1 MPDCGIR
8 DPKACGWRV
17 AVCIASGPSLTAED
31 CERVREWRNSS
42 PQRAAIC
49 TNTTFRLTPWADAL
63 WAMDKVWWER
73 YAAEA
78 KANFCGE
85 LLTLSANPFG
95 IKTARIEHY
104 RNSGGGAVS
113 LAIARGAKRI
123 ILTGYD
129 MQKTNGQSHWHGD
142 HPKGLGSA
150 GKIAEWPSEF
160 ERLKRTNPTIE
171 IINCTRE
178 TALTCF
184 ARRPLEDALNEP
196 DPA

>member
-1 MPDCGIR
+1 M
-8 DPKACGWRV
+8 
-17 AVCIASGPSLTAED
+17 AELL
-31 CERVREWRNSS
+31 
-42 PQRAAIC
+42 AAEGGHLHEHNVP
-49 TNTTFRLTPWADAL
+49 TDPWADAL

-123 ILTGYD
+123 ILLGYD
-129 MQKTNGQSHWHGD
+129 MQKTGGMSHWHGD
-142 HPKGLGSA
+142 HPEGWVAQGRY
-150 GKIAEWPSEF
+150 PSG
-160 ERLKRTNPTIE
+160 R
-171 IINCTRE
+171 
-178 TALTCF
+178 
-184 ARRPLEDALNEP
+184 
-196 DPA
+196 

>member
-1 MPDCGIR
+1 
-8 DPKACGWRV
+8 
-17 AVCIASGPSLTAED
+17 
-31 CERVREWRNSS
+31 
-42 PQRAAIC
+42 
-49 TNTTFRLTPWADAL
+49 
-63 WAMDKVWWER
+63 MDKGWWER

-123 ILTGYD
+123 ILLGYD
-129 MQKTNGQSHWHGD
+129 MQKTGGMSHWHGD
-142 HPKGLGSA
+142 HPRGLGSA
-150 GKIAEWPSEF
+150 GKISEWPVEF
-160 ERLKRTNPTIE
+160 ENLKRKNPGIE
-171 IINCTRE
+171 IINFTRE

>member
-1 MPDCGIR
+1 
-8 DPKACGWRV
+8 
-17 AVCIASGPSLTAED
+17 
-31 CERVREWRNSS
+31 
-42 PQRAAIC
+42 
-49 TNTTFRLTPWADAL
+49 
-63 WAMDKVWWER
+63 MDKAWWER

-123 ILTGYD
+123 ILLGYD

-142 HPKGLGSA
+142 HPKGL
-150 GKIAEWPSEF
+150 
-160 ERLKRTNPTIE
+160 
-171 IINCTRE
+171 
-178 TALTCF
+178 
-184 ARRPLEDALNEP
+184 
-196 DPA
+196 

>member
-1 MPDCGIR
+1 
-8 DPKACGWRV
+8 
-17 AVCIASGPSLTAED
+17 
-31 CERVREWRNSS
+31 
-42 PQRAAIC
+42 
-49 TNTTFRLTPWADAL
+49 
-63 WAMDKVWWER
+63 MDKVWWER

-78 KANFCGE
+78 KATFCGE

-95 IKTARIEHY
+95 IKTARIDHY

-123 ILTGYD
+123 ILLGYD
-129 MQKTNGQSHWHGD
+129 MQKTGGMSHWHGD
-142 HPKGLGSA
+142 HPRGLGSA
-150 GKIAEWPSEF
+150 GKISEWPVEF
-160 ERLKRTNPTIE
+160 ENLKRKNPGIE